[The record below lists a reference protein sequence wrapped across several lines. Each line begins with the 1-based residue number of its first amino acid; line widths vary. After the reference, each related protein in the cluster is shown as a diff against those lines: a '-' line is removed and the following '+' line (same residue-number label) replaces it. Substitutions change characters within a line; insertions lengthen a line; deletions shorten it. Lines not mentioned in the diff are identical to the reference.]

1 MALDLQKTIRNETK
15 WVLILCCLYFLVFI
29 LNNLWTIPV
38 NAGDGDAR
46 NVINTGFV
54 LGTEL
59 AFNHG
64 QGTLHAPTPY
74 GDNVIPAGGGG
85 DVYDFKSTFQDKSLH
100 GLTFAL
106 LLGVS
111 SFHLVFFTQYN
122 QIYSSMEINDPKRA
136 MVNTLSIT
144 HLIIGIVGLLIS
156 CYSFLYVTDLNATN
170 LDVNLDGG
178 YDANPL
184 NTQNIT
190 QKIQFTIR
198 LSVGNLFFN
207 ITTFIYFLFF
217 ILYFQP
223 KLY

>member
-1 MALDLQKTIRNETK
+1 MAIDLKGTIQDETK

-29 LNNLWTIPV
+29 LNNWWTIPV
-38 NAGDGDAR
+38 HAGADGNPR
-46 NVINTGFV
+46 RVINTGFV
-54 LGTEL
+54 VGTEL
-59 AFNHG
+59 AFDHG
-64 QGTLHAPTPY
+64 QGTLHAPEPY
-74 GDNVIPAGGGG
+74 GDGVVPG
-85 DVYDFKSTFQDKSLH
+85 DILAYDFKNTFKDKSLH

-122 QIYSSMEINDPKRA
+122 QIYSSLDKNDPKRD

-170 LDVNLDGG
+170 LDIPAAGA
-178 YDANPL
+178 YHDAP

-198 LSVGNLFFN
+198 LSIGNLFFN

-217 ILYFQP
+217 IFYFQP

>member
-1 MALDLQKTIRNETK
+1 MALDLKETIQNETK

-29 LNNLWTIPV
+29 LNNWWTIPV
-38 NAGDGDAR
+38 NAGGGEAR

-54 LGTEL
+54 VGTEL
-59 AFNHG
+59 AFDHG

-74 GDNVIPAGGGG
+74 GDNTVPAALP
-85 DVYDFKSTFQDKSLH
+85 YDFKNTFKDKSLH

-122 QIYSSMEINDPKRA
+122 QIYSSLDKNDPKRD

-170 LDVNLDGG
+170 LEILAAGPYDG
-178 YDANPL
+178 AP

-198 LSVGNLFFN
+198 LSIGNLFFN

-217 ILYFQP
+217 IFYFQP